1 MDIICTRCG
10 ELWEV
15 SHIYDVRE
23 SLACH
28 PMGDSS
34 RMWATDEGW
43 DVRGSTILRCSTCRE
58 NERARKAGDGVHDV
72 TSIDSDGKPAGA
84 FKDYLEDVKTVC
96 DLLGDDTDGAAAML
110 EDFEFAGLL
119 DRSTRTTN

>member
-10 ELWEV
+10 EPWEV
-15 SHIYDVRE
+15 SHIYDVRH
-23 SLACH
+23 LLNACST
-28 PMGDSS
+28 PDIP
-34 RMWATDEGW
+34 W
-43 DVRGSTILRCSTCRE
+43 DVRGSTIIRCACCRE
-58 NERARKAGDGVHDV
+58 NERARKAGDGVLDV

-84 FKDYLEDVKTVC
+84 FKDYLEDVKTIC

-119 DRSTRTTN
+119 DPDN